1 MNCESLP
8 LLMNA
13 ALDGEL
19 SPRERADMQ
28 QHLEE
33 CPACQLQWA
42 ELQGLHDQ
50 LTQALVPRSAES
62 AITRIVGTIQQ
73 RSLTSPRRSRNP
85 STRNTSFALVAVVAT
100 LLLTVGTILQW
111 STATPAVAEIALSTG
126 TIDFKPVNSRDWIE
140 MTNDTRVALPALT
153 RVRTRSRS
161 LCEIRTQ
168 SDAIVRLNQDSELV
182 MHRSEKVELVAG
194 ELWCRAPVSTGMV
207 ICASSSPNQ
216 SPGVNVFTCPSS
228 TETQWRALPNLELT
242 ALDAAETPVEIHLP
256 QATCTIQPGESLT
269 FAGGQPRADQAR
281 RSNPLQA
288 TSWQLPLLA
297 LRDPLDSELQD
308 RLTSMLSRVGQTK
321 VSYLYEDQIR
331 QLGPAGAVP
340 LLAFVRSSESRQ
352 QPQLRSRAM
361 QLAVETAAESS
372 QSDFESLVDDED
384 PVIQKLSRQAL
395 ERLRFGHGKQE
406 Q

>member
-13 ALDGEL
+13 TLDDEL
-19 SPRERADMQ
+19 SPEERAEMQ
-28 QHLEE
+28 QHLKE
-33 CPACQLQWA
+33 CPACQAHWA
-42 ELQGLHDQ
+42 QLQGLHDQ
-50 LTQALVPRSAES
+50 LTEALVPPSAEP
-62 AITRIVGTIQQ
+62 AINRIVGMIQP
-73 RSLTSPRRSRNP
+73 RSIANPRRPRNP
-85 STRNTSFALVAVVAT
+85 STRNSSFALVAVVCT
-100 LLLTVGTILQW
+100 LLLAVVTVFQW

-126 TIDFKPVNSRDWIE
+126 TIDFKPANARDWIE
-140 MTNDTRVALPALT
+140 MTNQTRVSLPALT
-153 RVRTRSRS
+153 RVRTRSQS
-161 LCEIRTQ
+161 LCEIRTR

-194 ELWCRAPVSTGMV
+194 ELWCRAPVSTGML

-216 SPGVNVFTCPSS
+216 SPGVNVFSCPSS
-228 TETQWRALPNLELT
+228 TETQWRALPNQVLT
-242 ALDAAETPVEIHLP
+242 ALDAAATPVEIHLP

-308 RLTSMLSRVGQTK
+308 RLTRMLSLVGQSK

-331 QLGPAGAVP
+331 KLGPAGAVP
-340 LLAFVRSSESRQ
+340 LLAYVRSAESRR
-352 QPQLRSRAM
+352 QPELRSRAM
-361 QLAVETAAESS
+361 QLAVETAGDSS
-372 QSDFESLVDDED
+372 QSDFEFLISDKN
-384 PVIQKLSRQAL
+384 PQIQMLSRQAL
-395 ERLRFGHGKQE
+395 ERLKSEPGNRE